1 MINGILKTYENNCMS
16 LSCHGEMKIKN
27 NKIVEVNFH
36 GMPRTGGKDSW
47 FSFFENAK
55 KGNTVKTISLDW
67 VLSYDGHDNI
77 VSVFLED
84 EE

>member
-27 NKIVEVNFH
+27 NKIVEVYSH
-36 GMPRTGGKDSW
+36 GMPRTGSRDSW
-47 FSFFENAK
+47 FSFYENAK
-55 KGNTVKTISLDW
+55 KGATVKQTSLDW

-77 VSVFLED
+77 VSVFLEGK
-84 EE
+84 E